1 MVTRWIKFV
10 FVLTRWHEIIPNPK
24 LWVVPACY
32 NCLVR
37 FAGCDSGFNINRCRL
52 SLNSYLNRHQ
62 QSNTSPNSREY
73 HHNSSINWEQVLCGV
88 NYRRKVMLSYVMYVA
103 LNVLY
108 YFKSS
113 LGLEAPCRCIMLDPW
128 VLSFSRTGKYLNR
141 ALNRGHTSLSGS
153 SVEMQCFWVS
163 SFQFVIIFDLM
174 WLCFTFVNCT
184 NTNKTI
190 ASEKQ
195 NILVILLSCIKDW
208 AWAAK
213 RSYD

>member
-1 MVTRWIKFV
+1 M
-10 FVLTRWHEIIPNPK
+10 L
-24 LWVVPACY
+24 CY
-32 NCLVR
+32 VC
-37 FAGCDSGFNINRCRL
+37 S
-52 SLNSYLNRHQ
+52 
-62 QSNTSPNSREY
+62 
-73 HHNSSINWEQVLCGV
+73 
-88 NYRRKVMLSYVMYVA
+88 

-141 ALNRGHTSLSGS
+141 ALNYGHTSLSGS

-174 WLCFTFVNCT
+174 WLRFTFVNCT

-190 ASEKQ
+190 ASENKTFWLYFCHASK
-195 NILVILLSCIKDW
+195 IDLKMFLLKIKHKSW
-208 AWAAK
+208 YFIVEESWNYRAWAAE